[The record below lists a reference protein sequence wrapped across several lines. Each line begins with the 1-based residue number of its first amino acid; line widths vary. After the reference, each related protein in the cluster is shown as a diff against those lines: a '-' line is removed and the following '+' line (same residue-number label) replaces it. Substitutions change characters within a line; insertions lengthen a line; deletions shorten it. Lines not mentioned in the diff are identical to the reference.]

1 MNAQVRSKL
10 KSILEDCKEP
20 EVSDQVKVKHDQYLI
35 ANVQVSEA
43 AAPCSGP
50 LQRYDVQFYL
60 IIFTT
65 MARGGLGR
73 LEKGTA
79 IDVVAYDQSM

>member
-1 MNAQVRSKL
+1 MNAQVQSKL

-60 IIFTT
+60 IIFPI

>member
-60 IIFTT
+60 IIFPI
-65 MARGGLGR
+65 MARGGPGR
-73 LEKGTA
+73 QEKGTA
-79 IDVVAYDQSM
+79 IDIVAYDQSM

>member
-1 MNAQVRSKL
+1 MEWNGIFLLGLTPSLLDGQTF
-10 KSILEDCKEP
+10 D
-20 EVSDQVKVKHDQYLI
+20 DKVKHDQYLI

-50 LQRYDVQFYL
+50 LQHYDVQFYL
-60 IIFTT
+60 IIFPIT
-65 MARGGLGR
+65 ARGGPGR
-73 LEKGTA
+73 LEKGTD